1 MKRGDLAPSGV
12 LHPASCVLRPTGF
25 TFVELL
31 IAATMMSILF
41 VGLGA
46 HLRGGLIVWQQ
57 STLRG
62 EAVQRRRSAF
72 DRLERDLANA
82 FVYDNRE
89 EAYGEEFG
97 RLPAPQFGEDALVV
111 FTVERIPGGLPAVRI
126 VTYRCEEREGTA
138 GLWRT
143 SRSIGE
149 ARAKLEPAA
158 ALLLEGCSALSL
170 QYARVGTASPDA
182 LEWRPPGDADM
193 PALPRL
199 VKVSL
204 ELSVGGRMERVCAI
218 PAGVL
223 PASAAP

>member
-1 MKRGDLAPSGV
+1 MRFVGGSGFGVQGHPEPS
-12 LHPASCVLRPTGF
+12 GF

-97 RLPAPQFGEDALVV
+97 GLPAPQFGADALVV

-143 SRSIGE
+143 SQSIGE

-158 ALLLEGCSALSL
+158 ALLLGGCSALWL
-170 QYARVGTASPDA
+170 QYAQRRTAGEGR
-182 LEWRPPGDADM
+182 LEWGPPADTG
-193 PALPRL
+193 PLALPRL
-199 VKVSL
+199 IKVSL
-204 ELSVGGRMERVCAI
+204 KLSGGGRMERVCAV

-223 PASAAP
+223 PAAAAP